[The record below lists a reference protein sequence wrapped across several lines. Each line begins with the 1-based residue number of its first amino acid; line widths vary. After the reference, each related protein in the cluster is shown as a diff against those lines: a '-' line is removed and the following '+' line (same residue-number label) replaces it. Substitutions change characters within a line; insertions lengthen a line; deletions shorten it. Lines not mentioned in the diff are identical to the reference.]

1 MKRVGKIKW
10 RCKLPTEELSHC
22 AYQITV
28 IATPLSCHGT
38 ALNSCGG

>member
-1 MKRVGKIKW
+1 MKRVGENKVDIQAAY
-10 RCKLPTEELSHC
+10 RRALSR